1 MFVLKFYDRGQENDM
16 ILGIQEG
23 FKFIYCL
30 AANRDNNLDVHYN
43 KNIS

>member
-1 MFVLKFYDRGQENDM
+1 MVFGF
-16 ILGIQEG
+16 QEG

-30 AANRDNNLDVHYN
+30 AANRDNNIDVHYY